1 MELYGNSDCSSDCRA
16 SEGDV
21 VSPLDSSQISN
32 STTSR
37 KRLFSDVWNYFTG
50 CDRRSIYLGGCSS
63 VNLVTARKFTV
74 QVKFCH

>member
-1 MELYGNSDCSSDCRA
+1 MELYGNSDCSSDCSA

-37 KRLFSDVWNYFTG
+37 KRITSQFIIIKLLVDVDQSLHT
-50 CDRRSIYLGGCSS
+50 RRMVPQFL
-63 VNLVTARKFTV
+63 LV
-74 QVKFCH
+74 